1 MMSTRISEPLQNN
14 SACINS
20 IIYAFKALSE
30 EMELSLGGEGGARK
44 KKNECNAI
52 RTWLIYDKMI

>member
-14 SACINS
+14 SACIKS
-20 IIYAFKALSE
+20 ISYAFKAFSE

-44 KKNECNAI
+44 RNK
-52 RTWLIYDKMI
+52 